1 MARKTRIL
9 IPGRGRN
16 SIISMVNASARF
28 FTVALLFFMMINMAF
43 TFLFEKRYEHFVAEI
58 ESVIALKPIIYDDV
72 PNEMWEVIAGRKSV
86 EDCRA
91 NVMIDAVDKQL
102 PRGGHV
108 PEDTE
113 LLVVRRTLET
123 MRQYVARIET
133 NILNNVSVDES
144 QALLSE
150 MRNVGSLC
158 RDLVEVY
165 TAKRISRE
173 AEEDKRA
180 RSLLLGCGLLE
191 VALWGVM
198 ILIFIQSNRHLSRFI
213 EGQIRQLEQFAE
225 QIADGGLTAR
235 APDMQTKELMPLTQ
249 SLNTMAVRLNGLMA
263 QNKQE
268 QENLKRAELRILQ
281 AQINPHF
288 LYNTLDAIM
297 WQAEA
302 KNSEEVIHI
311 TRALS
316 DFFRISLNSGE
327 EWITVSQE
335 KRHLEGYLS
344 IQKVRYRD
352 ILSYSI
358 EFDPD
363 MENEIVPKLL
373 LQPLVENALYHGIK
387 LKRGGGKIT
396 VIGKREGDS
405 LYFRVEDTG
414 TGISPERLEDIRR
427 ALRQDDV
434 QLNSI
439 KGSGFGLKNVDLR
452 IRLYYSQQEGLQIES
467 GAGGTGISFRVPAG
481 MEGKKHV

>member
-1 MARKTRIL
+1 MAGKTL
-9 IPGRGRN
+9 ITRRN
-16 SIISMVNASARF
+16 SIISRVNGSVRF
-28 FTVALLFFMMINMAF
+28 FTVALLIFMMINLAF
-43 TFLFEKRYEHFVAEI
+43 TFFFEKRYEDFVGEL
-58 ESVIALKPIIYDDV
+58 ESVIALKPIIYDDI
-72 PNEMWEVIAGRKSV
+72 PNEVWEVIAGRKSAA
-86 EDCRA
+86 DCQA
-91 NVMIDAVDKQL
+91 NAMIDGVNEQL
-102 PRGGHV
+102 TRSSHAQ
-108 PEDTE
+108 EDTE

-133 NILNNVSVDES
+133 NILNDVSVAES
-144 QALLSE
+144 QALLGDL
-150 MRNVGSLC
+150 RNVGSLC
-158 RDLVEVY
+158 RDLVEDY
-165 TAKRISRE
+165 IAKRISRE
-173 AEEDKRA
+173 AEENHKA
-180 RSLLLGCGLLE
+180 RLMLVICWLVE
-191 VALWGVM
+191 IALWCVM
-198 ILIFIQSNRHLSRFI
+198 ILVFNRKNRLLAEFIGS
-213 EGQIRQLEQFAE
+213 QIRQMEQFAG
-225 QIADGGLTAR
+225 QIADGELNAR
-235 APDMQTKELMPLTQ
+235 APDMQTRELMPLTQ

-268 QENLKRAELRILQ
+268 QENLKRAELRMLQ

-302 KNSEEVIHI
+302 KNTEEVIHI

-327 EWITVSQE
+327 EWITVAQE

-363 MENEIVPKLL
+363 MENEVLPKLL

-405 LYFRVEDTG
+405 LYFCVQDTG
-414 TGISPERLEDIRR
+414 TGIPPERLEEIRR
-427 ALRQDDV
+427 ALKQDDV
-434 QLNSI
+434 QMNSST
-439 KGSGFGLKNVDLR
+439 GSGFGLKNVDLR

-467 GAGGTGISFRVPAG
+467 DADGTRISFRVPAG